1 MKEVKNIEI
10 RMYGTGTGDCFVLKF
25 NFGQE
30 DVFTMM
36 FDAGTWKGPKARLNE
51 YVTDLKEFVDNKVD
65 VLVISHEHK
74 DHVYL
79 FHACEEQFTTDFKV
93 GEVWMAWSENEE
105 DELAIK
111 WKKQFGQKKQALAM
125 ASEKINAISNGQE
138 IVNSVANSF
147 NKENLISSFKVFS
160 NAVANFN
167 ELHFD
172 GDYKEDLKGMKV
184 VKEKLDKERIRYFN
198 PGDIETLSSMP
209 GINFYFL
216 APSRDYDSIKQE
228 HGHKK
233 GDTYEHNKILR
244 KSDSFSAAVIGNSDS
259 KNADSPFE
267 ERYFDKKSSQEE
279 YYQTNGEPWRK
290 IDYDWLMA
298 GAGSLAL
305 RLNTGL
311 NNLSMVVAIEIEKTG
326 DVLLFT
332 GDAEFGNWDSWHNI
346 EWDKRGA
353 NDKHFTEDLLNRT
366 IFYKVAHHL
375 SNNGTAK
382 DKGFKMMTS
391 DKLVSMAS
399 LDYDIISS
407 NWKSTMP
414 NRGILKD
421 LIEQTKGRLIIM
433 NEKDLFFDFNGQEP
447 LGEKIKA
454 ARSKL
459 SQEEKQAFEDN
470 FKSSALYKQYQ
481 FNF

>member
-1 MKEVKNIEI
+1 M
-10 RMYGTGTGDCFVLKF
+10 
-25 NFGQE
+25 
-30 DVFTMM
+30 
-36 FDAGTWKGPKARLNE
+36 
-51 YVTDLKEFVDNKVD
+51 
-65 VLVISHEHK
+65 
-74 DHVYL
+74 
-79 FHACEEQFTTDFKV
+79 
-93 GEVWMAWSENEE
+93 
-105 DELAIK
+105 
-111 WKKQFGQKKQALAM
+111 
-125 ASEKINAISNGQE
+125 
-138 IVNSVANSF
+138 
-147 NKENLISSFKVFS
+147 
-160 NAVANFN
+160 
-167 ELHFD
+167 
-172 GDYKEDLKGMKV
+172 
-184 VKEKLDKERIRYFN
+184 
-198 PGDIETLSSMP
+198 
-209 GINFYFL
+209 
-216 APSRDYDSIKQE
+216 
-228 HGHKK
+228 
-233 GDTYEHNKILR
+233 R

-481 FNF
+481 FNFEINNG